1 MSHASRKKARVLLMA
16 VSLMLLTAGIN
27 ITTTAAQDPA
37 TSISELGQYSGYS
50 TPQYPGSVRT
60 SQYVEARD
68 GTRLAVDVFRP
79 TVDDMAVEEPLPV
92 LLTFERYHRA
102 RMSPDGSVQTQ
113 EQLWPF
119 TTKWLSH
126 GYVVVAAD
134 MRGSG
139 ASFGTRPGEFLD
151 VDSTDAADLIEWIT
165 TQSWSDGNV
174 GMYGISYPGMT
185 QWMAAGAAPAGLKA
199 IVPAMTMFDL
209 YSFSYPG
216 GVFLDDALD
225 IWANSTNE
233 FLDKQLPPVPVDKDI
248 DGSLA
253 RAAQAEHQG
262 NVNIHDQS
270 AEQPYR
276 DAVDDQT
283 GEQTYLDQSLYRFL
297 PGINESGVAVYGI
310 AGWFD
315 GWPRDHAAWFDN
327 LTVPKRLVFTPFDH
341 LMGTDAGWQAMSG
354 ALLDGDFQIGQ
365 IAAFLDAEYLRF
377 FDYHLKGIDNGIMDE
392 PPVRYYTLGAPADQ
406 AWSSSAGWPLANQV
420 PTRYYFGAGPSGSVD
435 SLNDGS
441 LDTTA
446 PADDSG
452 QDDYTVDYAMTMG
465 PKTRWQRVVGGE
477 FEYGDM
483 AQRDAASLTYTTP
496 PQAKRLEITGHP
508 IVHLWVSS
516 TADDGDLFV
525 YLEKV
530 DVDGYVHYLTEG
542 VLRASHRTL
551 ADPPYRY
558 LGLPYHRSFAE
569 DVEPIPAD
577 TPVELVFDLHPTS
590 VLCESGDRLRV
601 RVVGADADTFLTPE
615 LDPAATVTVH
625 RNAAH
630 ASYIELPVIP
640 GDSE

>member
-1 MSHASRKKARVLLMA
+1 MFRSSSQRVRALLIS
-16 VSLMLLTAGIN
+16 VSLTLLTAGITV
-27 ITTTAAQDPA
+27 TTTAAQDPA

-50 TPQYPGSVRT
+50 TPQYSGSVRT
-60 SQYVEARD
+60 SQYVAVRD
-68 GTRLAVDVFRP
+68 GTRLAVDVYRP
-79 TVDDMAVEEPLPV
+79 IVDDAAVEGPLPV

-102 RMSPDGSVQTQ
+102 RMSPDGSIQTQ

-119 TTKWLSH
+119 VTTWLSH

-134 MRGSG
+134 VRGSG

-151 VDSTDAADLIEWIT
+151 TDSTDASDLIDWIT
-165 TQSWSDGNV
+165 DQPWSDGNV
-174 GMYGISYPGMT
+174 GMYGLSYPGMT
-185 QWMAAGAAPAGLKA
+185 QWMAAGAAPEGLKA

-209 YSFSYPG
+209 FSFSYPG
-216 GVFLDDALD
+216 GVFLDDAMD

-233 FLDKQLPPVPVDKDI
+233 FLDKQLPPVPVDEDT

-253 RAAQAEHQG
+253 RAAQAEHQANL
-262 NVNIHDQS
+262 NVHQQS
-270 AEQPYR
+270 SRQPYR
-276 DAVDDQT
+276 DSVDDQT
-283 GEQTYLDQSLYRFL
+283 GEQTYLTRSLYRFL

-315 GWPRDHAAWFDN
+315 AWPRDHAVWFEN
-327 LTVPKRLVFTPFDH
+327 LTVPKRLLFTPFDH
-341 LMGTDAGWQAMSG
+341 VAGTDPGWQAMSG

-365 IAAFLDAEYLRF
+365 IVAFLDAEYMRF

-392 PPVRYYTLGAPADQ
+392 PPIWYYTLGAPADH
-406 AWSSSAGWPLANQV
+406 AWSSSEGWPLADQV
-420 PTRYYFGAGPSGSVD
+420 PTRYYFGAGPSGSIA

-441 LDTTA
+441 LDTTT
-446 PADDSG
+446 PTADVG
-452 QDDYTVDYAMTMG
+452 QDEFTVDHAMTMG

-483 AQRDAASLTYTTP
+483 AGRDLASLTYTTP
-496 PQAKRLEITGHP
+496 PLPEALEVTGHP

-516 TADDGDLFV
+516 DAEDADLFA

-530 DVDGYVHYLTEG
+530 GADGYVHYLTEG
-542 VLRASHRTL
+542 VLRASHRAL
-551 ADPPYRY
+551 AEPPYRY
-558 LGLPYHRSFAE
+558 LGLPYHRSFAG
-569 DVEPIPAD
+569 DAEPLPAE

-590 VLCESGDRLRV
+590 VLFQSGERLRV

-615 LDPAATVTVH
+615 LDPAPTVSVH
-625 RNAAH
+625 RDGAH

-640 GDSE
+640 GDNE

>member
-1 MSHASRKKARVLLMA
+1 MSQASPKKARVLLMA
-16 VSLMLLTAGIN
+16 VSLILLMAGVN

-50 TPQYPGSVRT
+50 TPQYSGSVRT
-60 SQYVEARD
+60 SQYVAVRD
-68 GTRLAVDVFRP
+68 GTRLAVDVYRP
-79 TVDDMAVEEPLPV
+79 TVDDVAVDDRLPV
-92 LLTFERYHRA
+92 LLTYERYHRA

-113 EQLWPF
+113 EELWPF
-119 TTKWLSH
+119 VKTWLSH
-126 GYVVVAAD
+126 GYVIVAAD
-134 MRGSG
+134 MRGTG

-151 VDSTDAADLIEWIT
+151 IDSTDASDLIEWIT
-165 TQSWSDGNV
+165 DEPWSDGNV
-174 GMYGISYPGMT
+174 GMYGVSYPGMT

-225 IWANSTNE
+225 IWANGANE
-233 FLDKQLPPVPVDKDI
+233 FLDKQLPPAPVDEDT

-253 RAAQAEHQG
+253 RAAQAEHQA
-262 NVNIHDQS
+262 NHNIHEQS
-270 AEQPYR
+270 SRQPYR
-276 DAVDDQT
+276 DGVDELT
-283 GEQTYLDQSLYRFL
+283 GEQTYLTRSLYRFL

-327 LTVPKRLVFTPFDH
+327 LTVPKRLLFTPFDH
-341 LMGTDAGWQAMSG
+341 VVGTDPGWQAMSG

-365 IAAFLDAEYLRF
+365 IVAFLDAEYLRF

-392 PPVRYYTLGAPADQ
+392 PPVWYYTLGAPADQ
-406 AWSSSAGWPLANQV
+406 AWSSSEGWPLASQM
-420 PTRYYFGAGPSGSVD
+420 PTPFYLGAGPSGSIA

-441 LDTTA
+441 LDTTV
-446 PADDSG
+446 PTADAG
-452 QDDYTVDYAMTMG
+452 QDDFIVDYAMTMG

-483 AQRDAASLTYTTP
+483 AERDAASLTYTTP
-496 PQAKRLEITGHP
+496 PLAGPLEVTGHP

-516 TADDGDLFV
+516 SAEDADLFV

-530 DVDGYVHYLTEG
+530 DADGYVHYLTEG
-542 VLRASHRTL
+542 VLRASHRAL
-551 ADPPYRY
+551 GEPPYRY

-569 DVEPIPAD
+569 DIEALPAD

-590 VLCESGDRLRV
+590 VLLQGGEHLRV
-601 RVVGADADTFLTPE
+601 RVVGADAETFLTPQ
-615 LDPAATVTVH
+615 LDPAPTVSVH
-625 RNAAH
+625 RDAAH

-640 GDSE
+640 GDDG